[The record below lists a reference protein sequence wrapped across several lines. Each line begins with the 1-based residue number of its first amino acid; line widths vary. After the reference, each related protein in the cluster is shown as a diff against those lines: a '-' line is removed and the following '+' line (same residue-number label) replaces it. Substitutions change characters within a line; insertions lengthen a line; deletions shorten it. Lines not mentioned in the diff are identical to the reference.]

1 MSEPLYRKELNPA
14 QTFDNGLNGLG
25 NDYIDLAI
33 LYFNVLFQGAV
44 TAFIGDSY
52 SGTLSFICA

>member
-33 LYFNVLFQGAV
+33 YFNLLFHGAV
-44 TAFIGDSY
+44 TPFIGY
-52 SGTLSFICA
+52 G